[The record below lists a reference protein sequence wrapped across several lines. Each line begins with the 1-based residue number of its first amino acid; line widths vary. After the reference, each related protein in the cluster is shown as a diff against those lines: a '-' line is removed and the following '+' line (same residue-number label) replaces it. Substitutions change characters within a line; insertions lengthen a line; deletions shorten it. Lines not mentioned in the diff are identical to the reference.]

1 MSNDHE
7 ICNRL
12 HYYNKG
18 IPKGHLKFVKSITG
32 GEPPGTGGFTGI
44 DWELLRAQKLEV
56 IRLANGGKQT
66 PETPHLLDG
75 VLGLMD
81 WLQDLAAATRVYKY
95 PSDEERK

>member
-1 MSNDHE
+1 MSNDYE

-12 HYYNKG
+12 HYQNKG
-18 IPKGHLKFVKSITG
+18 IPEGHLKFVKSITG
-32 GEPPGTGGFTGI
+32 GDTPGTGGFTGI

-56 IRLANGGKQT
+56 IRLANGGKPT

-81 WLQDLAAATRVYKY
+81 WLQDLAAAAGVYKY
-95 PSDEERK
+95 PANRERK